1 MTNRIGLDGLEG
13 SDSVVASVLM
23 VSFTGL
29 TYISL
34 SRGVPVRDQS
44 LQNECVRGGAFL
56 PLLPGDAELVG
67 DKRLLNLV
75 PDRIQHAWQACI
87 TSDIVIF
94 ER

>member
-34 SRGVPVRDQS
+34 SRGVPVRIRAYKM
-44 LQNECVRGGAFL
+44 NV
-56 PLLPGDAELVG
+56 
-67 DKRLLNLV
+67 
-75 PDRIQHAWQACI
+75 
-87 TSDIVIF
+87 
-94 ER
+94 